1 MFYHRRPMGTPDGY
15 CELHA
20 HSNFSFL
27 DGASHPEE
35 LIARAAQLS
44 LPALAIT
51 DHGGLYA
58 AVRTWKAAQETET
71 DAAHDAGLRPVRP
84 IIGLELT
91 IPRTDDELRLAR
103 RGRKLNDPLRG
114 SKASRGW
121 PGEHHAGPIPGDHLV
136 LLARDVDGY
145 TALSRLASRGHL
157 AGEKQFPVFERALVT
172 EALDEARGHLIG
184 LTGCGNG
191 EVPRL
196 LLAGQREAALHAAC
210 TWARHFATDDLAVEL
225 SHHLQPDD
233 DWLVAELAWLA
244 DAAGL
249 PTVVTNEVH
258 YADPEGHRL
267 QDVLVCIR
275 HGATL
280 EEAREL
286 LLPNAEYRLK
296 AGVEL
301 AVIGAGLPDERSR
314 RAWEAGMAHS
324 AVIGAGCRLEL
335 GFERYRF
342 PGFTVPEGETAFS
355 YLYQLA
361 HDGLLVRYRPVTK
374 RALEQLTHE
383 LDIIDRTNLAEFF
396 LIVWDLM
403 EFARRRGIIGQGRG
417 SAGDSIVAYCLG
429 ITKVDPIEHKL
440 LFERFINE
448 ARALPD
454 IDIDFDVNRR
464 EEVIQYLYTRYGAD
478 HAAMVCTVVTYRARS
493 AVREVAKALGFPADG
508 VDALAKALD
517 TRDATDVARDLALDG
532 SFGWLFDEL
541 GIEMADVAVPPGRDG
556 RGSGLVHPS
565 SDSSWNSRPRPTLD
579 PAAAMPRP
587 VSEGGWYPPRKPRV
601 LDASVTTVKHESET
615 TKRYARSGELS
626 GGELRLPTPRDNG
639 SPGPASGR
647 RGVVRVDPESGMP
660 IEERRRVRIVP
671 ESDADVPA
679 DRDHMPARDRHTPIT
694 ATLGEKNG
702 PRDDLRHRFAHVPGL
717 DAPPKDAEV
726 GIWQRSAEAEAEGE
740 AEAEVS
746 AIAAVVVAHP
756 PRNRWQWLLALCA
769 EIDGFPRHL
778 GIHVGGMLV
787 TRTPLI
793 DLVPIERAT
802 MPGRVV
808 TQYDKED
815 IEQLGLVKIDL
826 LSLRTLGVVSDA
838 LDRIERDTG
847 KRIDLDPLPHDD
859 PEVYRSIQAADT
871 VGMFQIESRAQ
882 MQSLPKAR
890 PERFE
895 DLVVQ
900 VAIIRP
906 GPVQGNAVHP
916 YLRRRAGEEEV
927 TYAHPSLR
935 PILEDTLGVILYQE
949 QVMQV
954 AIEVC
959 GYTATEADI
968 FRKAMGSHRS
978 HAKMQAERGRFV
990 GGAMRTGLSEEDAEA
1005 LFQKCSAFA
1014 EFGFARAHAAAFAK
1028 ISYDTAWLKRYYPAH
1043 YTVGVLNNQPMGFYS
1058 PAVVIND
1065 AKRHGIRVLPIDVNE
1080 SAWEHDTR
1088 LEAPHQFAA
1097 TARNG
1102 QADDGS
1108 RGSTA
1113 RTCHHGIERSSSD
1126 SSLADI
1132 CHPGTESLAS
1142 AASLADA
1149 CHPGTSAP
1157 RQARYAIRLGLRQV
1171 KGIDERA
1178 RETLE
1183 RERQRGPYESVRDFV
1198 ARTGLG
1204 EQVVERL
1211 ISIGAFDWTD
1221 APRRD
1226 LLWQL
1231 RSTLADA
1238 DPERP
1243 ALGLTDDAQR
1253 ALGASLP
1260 PMTDAEK
1267 VAADYRDTGVSPHLH
1282 AVELFRERL
1291 GSRGVITVAEA
1302 AGRRDRSTIR
1312 LAGLAVSVQ
1321 HPMTAKNFVFIAL
1334 EDETGMINVT
1344 LRPQVYQRHRALLH
1358 RHPLLV
1364 IDGRLQVEGAVLNV
1378 IATRLRSVDDT
1389 LDGPPERFD
1398 LAKQQ
1403 RMFR

>member
-1 MFYHRRPMGTPDGY
+1 MGTPDDY

-35 LIARAAQLS
+35 LIARAAQLG
-44 LPALAIT
+44 LPSLAIT
-51 DHGGLYA
+51 DHAGLYA
-58 AVRTWKAAQETET
+58 AVRIWKAAQETET
-71 DAAHDAGLRPVRP
+71 DAAREAGLSPVRP
-84 IIGLELT
+84 IIGLELA
-91 IPRTDDELRLAR
+91 IPRTGDEVRLAR

-114 SKASRGW
+114 DRASRGW
-121 PGEHHAGPIPGDHLV
+121 PGEFHAGPMPGDHLV

-157 AGEKQFPVFERALVT
+157 AGEKQFPVFERSIVEA
-172 EALDEARGHLIG
+172 ALDDARGHLFG
-184 LTGCGNG
+184 LTGCRNG
-191 EVPRL
+191 EVPRRV
-196 LLAGQREAALHAAC
+196 LAGERDHALAAAKA
-210 TWARHFATDDLAVEL
+210 WARHFPDGDFHVEL

-233 DWLVAELAWLA
+233 DWLVAQLAELAGELA
-244 DAAGL
+244 L
-249 PTVVTNEVH
+249 PTLVTNEVH
-258 YADPEGHRL
+258 YADPDGHRL

-296 AGVEL
+296 SGREMAR
-301 AVIGAGLPDERSR
+301 IGADLPDERSR
-314 RAWEAGMAHS
+314 QAWEAGLARS
-324 AVIGAGCRLEL
+324 AGIGQACRLEL

-342 PGFTVPEGETAFS
+342 PGFSVPEGETAFS
-355 YLYQLA
+355 YLAQLA
-361 HDGLLVRYRPVTK
+361 HDGLLRRYRPLTK
-374 RALEQLTHE
+374 RALQQLTHE

-403 EFARRRGIIGQGRG
+403 EFARKRGIIGQGRG

-464 EEVIQYLYTRYGAD
+464 EEVIQYLYNRYGAD
-478 HAAMVCTVVTYRARS
+478 HAAMVCTIVTYRARS
-493 AVREVAKALGFPADG
+493 AVREVAKALGFPPEG
-508 VDALAKALD
+508 IDALAKALD
-517 TRDATDVARDLALDG
+517 TRDARDVARDLALDG
-532 SFGWLFDEL
+532 SFAWLFDEL
-541 GIEMADVAVPPGRDG
+541 GIDMADAAVPPGRDG
-556 RGSGLVHPS
+556 RGSEHVHPT
-565 SDSSWNSRPRPTLD
+565 SDSSWNPRPRPALD
-579 PAAAMPRP
+579 PEPRP
-587 VSEGGWYPPRKPRV
+587 VSEGGWVPPKRARV
-601 LDASVTTVKHESET
+601 LDASVTTVRHESET
-615 TKRYARSGELS
+615 TKRYARSGELA
-626 GGELRLPTPRDNG
+626 GGELQLPTPRDTG
-639 SPGPASGR
+639 SPGPSSGR
-647 RGVVRVDPESGMP
+647 PRVIQLDPESGMP
-660 IEERRRVRIVP
+660 VEERRRPRVVP
-671 ESDADVPA
+671 EMTEVAESSQILTHRPSAPESEATEGSIGFKTFVNLRLEDGNGAD
-679 DRDHMPARDRHTPIT
+679 
-694 ATLGEKNG
+694 
-702 PRDDLRHRFAHVPGL
+702 FL
-717 DAPPKDAEV
+717 DSSLPMQIRQESSAGRAGHPPK
-726 GIWQRSAEAEAEGE
+726 
-740 AEAEVS
+740 
-746 AIAAVVVAHP
+746 
-756 PRNRWQWLLALCA
+756 NRWQWLLTLCA

-802 MPGRVV
+802 MPDRVV

-838 LDRIERDTG
+838 LHRIERDTG
-847 KRIDLDPLPHDD
+847 RWIDLDTLPHDD
-859 PEVYRSIQAADT
+859 AEVYRSIQAADT

-916 YLRRRAGEEEV
+916 YLRRRAGEEAV
-927 TYAHPSLR
+927 SYAHPSLE
-935 PILEDTLGVILYQE
+935 PILSDTLGVILYQE

-954 AIEVC
+954 AIDVC
-959 GYTATEADI
+959 GYSATEADI

-990 GGAMRTGLSEEDAEA
+990 GGAMRTGLTENDAEE

-1043 YTVGVLNNQPMGFYS
+1043 YTAGVLNNQPMGFYS

-1065 AKRHGIRVLPIDVNE
+1065 AKRHGIAVLPIDVNE

-1088 LEAPHQFAA
+1088 P
-1097 TARNG
+1097 N
-1102 QADDGS
+1102 DDG
-1108 RGSTA
+1108 T
-1113 RTCHHGIERSSSD
+1113 
-1126 SSLADI
+1126 
-1132 CHPGTESLAS
+1132 
-1142 AASLADA
+1142 
-1149 CHPGTSAP
+1149 
-1157 RQARYAIRLGLRQV
+1157 YAIRLGLRQV

-1178 RETLE
+1178 REILE
-1183 RERQRGPYESVRDFV
+1183 RERARGPYTSVRDFV
-1198 ARTGLG
+1198 ARARLG

-1211 ISIGAFDWTD
+1211 IGIGAFDWTD
-1221 APRRD
+1221 APRRE

-1231 RSTLADA
+1231 RTTLADA
-1238 DPERP
+1238 DPNHP

-1253 ALGASLP
+1253 SLGASLP
-1260 PMTDAEK
+1260 PMTSAEK
-1267 VAADYRDTGVSPHLH
+1267 VAADYRDTGVSPHIH

-1291 GSRGVITVAEA
+1291 ASRGVITVSEA
-1302 AGRRDRSTIR
+1302 ARRRDRSIIR
-1312 LAGLAVSVQ
+1312 LAGLAVSIQ

-1344 LRPQVYQRHRALLH
+1344 LRPTVYQAHRALLH

-1378 IATRLRSVDDT
+1378 IATRMRSVDET
-1389 LDGPPERFD
+1389 LDGIAERLP

>member
-1 MFYHRRPMGTPDGY
+1 MTMPDAY

-35 LIARAAQLS
+35 LIATAAILG
-44 LPALAIT
+44 LPAVAIT
-51 DHGGLYA
+51 DHAGLYS
-58 AVRTWKAAQETET
+58 AVRLWKAARETET
-71 DAAHDAGLRPVRP
+71 DAARAAGLASVRG
-84 IIGLELT
+84 IIGLEIAL
-91 IPRTDDELRLAR
+91 PRTESDLRLAR
-103 RGRKLNDPLRG
+103 RGRKLNDPIRG
-114 SKASRGW
+114 ERASRGW
-121 PGEHHAGPIPGDHLV
+121 PGELHAGPMPGEHLV
-136 LLARDVDGY
+136 LLARDADGY
-145 TALSRLASRGHL
+145 TALSRLASRAHL
-157 AGEKQFPVFERALVT
+157 AGEKQFPIFEAGHV
-172 EALDEARGHLIG
+172 EAALDEARGHLIG
-184 LTGCGNG
+184 LSGCRNG
-191 EVPRL
+191 GVARH
-196 LLAGQREAALHAAC
+196 LLAGERDAALSAARD
-210 TWARHFATDDLAVEL
+210 WAHRFPEGDFAVEL
-225 SHHLQPDD
+225 SHHLEPDD
-233 DWLVAELAWLA
+233 DWLVAGLAA
-244 DAAGL
+244 VAEEAGL

-258 YADPEGHRL
+258 YAAIDGHRL

-280 EEAREL
+280 DEAREL

-296 AGVEL
+296 SGREL
-301 AVIGAGLPDERSR
+301 ALVGQSLPDARAR
-314 RAWEAGMAHS
+314 RAWASGMERA
-324 AVIGAGCRLEL
+324 AAIGAECRLDL
-335 GFERYRF
+335 DFERYRF
-342 PGFTVPEGETAFS
+342 PGFNVPEGETAFS

-361 HDGLLVRYRPVTK
+361 HDGLLRRYHPVTK
-374 RALEQLTHE
+374 RALNQLTHE
-383 LDIIDRTNLAEFF
+383 LDVIDRTNLSEFF

-403 EFARRRGIIGQGRG
+403 EFARSGGIIGQGRG

-429 ITKVDPIEHKL
+429 ITKIDPIEHKL

-464 EEVIQYLYTRYGAD
+464 EEVIQYLYTKYGAD
-478 HAAMVCTVVTYRARS
+478 HAAMVCTIVTYRARS

-517 TRDATDVARDLALDG
+517 TRDAADVARDLALDG
-532 SFGWLFDEL
+532 SFAWLFEEL
-541 GIEMADVAVPPGRDG
+541 GIDMAETAVPPGRDG
-556 RGSGLVHPS
+556 RGAQNAHVH
-565 SDSSWNSRPRPTLD
+565 RPRV
-579 PAAAMPRP
+579 M
-587 VSEGGWYPPRKPRV
+587 
-601 LDASVTTVKHESET
+601 DASVTTVRHESIQ
-615 TKRYARSGELS
+615 TKRYARSGELAA
-626 GGELRLPTPRDNG
+626 GELRVPDPRDTG
-639 SPGPASGR
+639 SPGPSSGR
-647 RGVVRVDPESGMP
+647 PEVMRLDPESGMP
-660 IEERRRVRIVP
+660 IKERPRPRVVP
-671 ESDADVPA
+671 EA
-679 DRDHMPARDRHTPIT
+679 
-694 ATLGEKNG
+694 
-702 PRDDLRHRFAHVPGL
+702 
-717 DAPPKDAEV
+717 
-726 GIWQRSAEAEAEGE
+726 
-740 AEAEVS
+740 
-746 AIAAVVVAHP
+746 AIAAHSHP
-756 PRNRWQWLLALCA
+756 TQNRWQWLLQLCA

-793 DLVPIERAT
+793 DLVPIERAS

-838 LDRIERDTG
+838 LDRIQRDTG
-847 KRIDLDPLPHDD
+847 RRIDLDTLPHDD
-859 PEVYRSIQAADT
+859 PEVYRSIQSADT

-916 YLRRRAGEEEV
+916 YLRRRAGEEPV
-927 TYAHPSLR
+927 TYAHPSLE
-935 PILEDTLGVILYQE
+935 PILSDTLGVILYQE

-959 GYTATEADI
+959 GYTAVESDI

-990 GGAMRTGLSEEDAEA
+990 GGAMRTGLTEADAEA

-1028 ISYDTAWLKRYYPAH
+1028 ITYDTAWLKHYHPAH

-1088 LEAPHQFAA
+1088 LLDEAW
-1097 TARNG
+1097 
-1102 QADDGS
+1102 
-1108 RGSTA
+1108 
-1113 RTCHHGIERSSSD
+1113 
-1126 SSLADI
+1126 
-1132 CHPGTESLAS
+1132 
-1142 AASLADA
+1142 
-1149 CHPGTSAP
+1149 
-1157 RQARYAIRLGLRQV
+1157 AIRLGLRQV

-1183 RERQRGPYESVRDFV
+1183 RERAIGPYASVRDFV

-1221 APRRD
+1221 APRRE

-1231 RSTLADA
+1231 RTTLADA
-1238 DPERP
+1238 DPAHP

-1260 PMTDAEK
+1260 PMTPAEK

-1291 GSRGVITVAEA
+1291 ASRGVITVAHA
-1302 AGRRDRSTIR
+1302 ARLRDRSQIR

-1334 EDETGMINVT
+1334 EDESGLINVT
-1344 LRPQVYQRHRALLH
+1344 LRPQVYQANRALLH

-1378 IATRLRSVDDT
+1378 IAQRLRSVDET
-1389 LDGPPERFD
+1389 LDGVPERLE

-1403 RMFR
+1403 RMFH

>member
-1 MFYHRRPMGTPDGY
+1 MTMPDAY

-35 LIARAAQLS
+35 LIATAAILG
-44 LPALAIT
+44 LPAVAIT
-51 DHGGLYA
+51 DHAGLYS
-58 AVRTWKAAQETET
+58 AVRLWKAARETET
-71 DAAHDAGLRPVRP
+71 DAARAAGLASVRG
-84 IIGLELT
+84 IIGLEIAL
-91 IPRTDDELRLAR
+91 PRTESDLRLAR
-103 RGRKLNDPLRG
+103 RGRKLNDPIRG
-114 SKASRGW
+114 ERASRGW
-121 PGEHHAGPIPGDHLV
+121 PGELHAGPMPGEHLV
-136 LLARDVDGY
+136 LLARDADGY
-145 TALSRLASRGHL
+145 TALSRLASRAHL
-157 AGEKQFPVFERALVT
+157 AGEKQFPIFEAGHVEAAL
-172 EALDEARGHLIG
+172 EEARGHLIG
-184 LTGCGNG
+184 LSGCRNG
-191 EVPRL
+191 GVARH
-196 LLAGQREAALHAAC
+196 LLAGERDAALSAARD
-210 TWARHFATDDLAVEL
+210 WAHRFPEGDFAVEL
-225 SHHLQPDD
+225 SHHLEPDD
-233 DWLVAELAWLA
+233 DWLVAGLAA
-244 DAAGL
+244 VAEEAGL

-258 YADPEGHRL
+258 YAAIDGHRL

-280 EEAREL
+280 DEAREL

-296 AGVEL
+296 SGREL
-301 AVIGAGLPDERSR
+301 ALVGQSLPDARAR
-314 RAWEAGMAHS
+314 RAWASGMERA
-324 AVIGAGCRLEL
+324 AAIGAECRLDL
-335 GFERYRF
+335 DFERYRF
-342 PGFTVPEGETAFS
+342 PGFNVPEGETAFS

-361 HDGLLVRYRPVTK
+361 HDGLLRRYHPVTK
-374 RALEQLTHE
+374 RALNQLTHE
-383 LDIIDRTNLAEFF
+383 LDVIDRTNLSEFF

-403 EFARRRGIIGQGRG
+403 EFARSGGVIGQGRG

-464 EEVIQYLYTRYGAD
+464 EEVIQYLYTKYGAD
-478 HAAMVCTVVTYRARS
+478 HAAMVCTIVTYRARS

-517 TRDATDVARDLALDG
+517 TRDAADVARDLALDG
-532 SFGWLFDEL
+532 SFAWLFEEL
-541 GIEMADVAVPPGRDG
+541 GIDMADTAVPPGRDG
-556 RGSGLVHPS
+556 RGAQNAHVVREA
-565 SDSSWNSRPRPTLD
+565 DSSWNGRPRPVLS
-579 PAAAMPRP
+579 PAAEPTP
-587 VSEGGWYPPRKPRV
+587 PPISEGGWYPAHRPRV
-601 LDASVTTVKHESET
+601 MDASVTTVRHESIQ
-615 TKRYARSGELS
+615 TKRYARSGELAA
-626 GGELRLPTPRDNG
+626 GELRVPDPRDTG
-639 SPGPASGR
+639 SPGPSSGR
-647 RGVVRVDPESGMP
+647 PKVMRLDPESGMP
-660 IEERRRVRIVP
+660 VRERHRVDPVSVATRSGQLHVMHQAHP
-671 ESDADVPA
+671 AHHASGGSSTAAQNPHEVASARDLSSAAADTPRTPPTSRALSSPA
-679 DRDHMPARDRHTPIT
+679 D
-694 ATLGEKNG
+694 
-702 PRDDLRHRFAHVPGL
+702 
-717 DAPPKDAEV
+717 
-726 GIWQRSAEAEAEGE
+726 
-740 AEAEVS
+740 
-746 AIAAVVVAHP
+746 IAAVAAIPMHHSHP
-756 PRNRWQWLLALCA
+756 TQNRWQWLLQLCA

-793 DLVPIERAT
+793 DLVPIERAS

-838 LDRIERDTG
+838 LDRIQRDTG
-847 KRIDLDPLPHDD
+847 RRIDLDTLPHDD
-859 PEVYRSIQAADT
+859 PEVYRSIQSADT

-916 YLRRRAGEEEV
+916 YLRRRAGEEPV
-927 TYAHPSLR
+927 TYAHPSLE
-935 PILEDTLGVILYQE
+935 PILSDTLGVILYQE

-959 GYTATEADI
+959 GYTAVESDI

-990 GGAMRTGLSEEDAEA
+990 GGAMRTGLTEADAEA

-1028 ISYDTAWLKRYYPAH
+1028 ITYDTAWLKHYYPAH

-1065 AKRHGIRVLPIDVNE
+1065 AKRHGIRVLQIDVNE

-1088 LEAPHQFAA
+1088 LL
-1097 TARNG
+1097 
-1102 QADDGS
+1102 DG
-1108 RGSTA
+1108 A
-1113 RTCHHGIERSSSD
+1113 W
-1126 SSLADI
+1126 
-1132 CHPGTESLAS
+1132 
-1142 AASLADA
+1142 
-1149 CHPGTSAP
+1149 
-1157 RQARYAIRLGLRQV
+1157 AIRLGLRQV

-1183 RERQRGPYESVRDFV
+1183 RERAIGPYASVRDFV

-1221 APRRD
+1221 APRRE

-1231 RSTLADA
+1231 RTTLADA
-1238 DPERP
+1238 DPAHP

-1260 PMTDAEK
+1260 PMTPAEK

-1291 GSRGVITVAEA
+1291 ASRGVITVADA
-1302 AGRRDRSTIR
+1302 ARLRDRSQIR

-1334 EDETGMINVT
+1334 EDESGMINVT
-1344 LRPQVYQRHRALLH
+1344 LRPQVYQANRALLH

-1378 IATRLRSVDDT
+1378 IAQRLRSVDET
-1389 LDGPPERFD
+1389 LDGVPERLD
-1398 LAKQQ
+1398 LARQQ
-1403 RMFR
+1403 RMFH

>member
-1 MFYHRRPMGTPDGY
+1 MGTPDGY

-20 HSNFSFL
+20 HTNFSFL

-35 LIARAAQLS
+35 LIARAAL
-44 LPALAIT
+44 LGMPALAIT
-51 DHGGLYA
+51 DHAGLYA
-58 AVRTWKAAQETET
+58 AVRAWKATQETET
-71 DAAHDAGLRPVRP
+71 DAARAAGLSPVRP
-84 IIGLELT
+84 IIGLELAV
-91 IPRTDDELRLAR
+91 PRTDGELRLAR
-103 RGRKLNDPLRG
+103 RGRRLNDPLRG
-114 SKASRGW
+114 ERASRGW
-121 PGEHHAGPIPGDHLV
+121 PGEFHAGPMPGEHLV

-145 TALSRLASRGHL
+145 TALSRLASRGHM
-157 AGEKQFPVFERALVT
+157 AGEKQFPVFERALV
-172 EALDEARGHLIG
+172 EAALDEARGHLFG
-184 LTGCGNG
+184 LSGCRNG
-191 EVPRL
+191 EVPRC
-196 LLAGQREAALHAAC
+196 LLAGDRDAALDAARR
-210 TWARHFATDDLAVEL
+210 WAGHFAADDFAVEL

-233 DWLVAELAWLA
+233 DWLIAQLVAVAEEL
-244 DAAGL
+244 GL
-249 PTVVTNEVH
+249 PTAVTNEVH

-296 AGVEL
+296 TGAEL
-301 AVIGAGLPDERSR
+301 AAIGPGLPDERSR
-314 RAWEAGMAHS
+314 RAWADGVARSAAIGEA
-324 AVIGAGCRLEL
+324 CRLEL

-342 PGFTVPEGETAFS
+342 PGFSVPEGETAFS

-361 HDGLLVRYRPVTK
+361 HDGLLRRYRPVTK
-374 RALEQLTHE
+374 QALKQLAHE
-383 LDIIDRTNLAEFF
+383 LDVIERTNLAEFF

-403 EFARRRGIIGQGRG
+403 EFARQRKIIGQGRG

-464 EEVIQYLYTRYGAD
+464 EEVIQYLYDKYGAD
-478 HAAMVCTVVTYRARS
+478 HAAMVCTIVTYRARS
-493 AVREVAKALGFPADG
+493 AVREVAKALGFPPEG
-508 VDALAKALD
+508 IDALAKALD
-517 TRDATDVARDLALDG
+517 TREAGDVARDLALDG
-532 SFGWLFDEL
+532 SFAWLFTEL
-541 GIEMADVAVPPGRDG
+541 GIDMAAAAIPPGRDG
-556 RGSGLVHPS
+556 RADASLVHKA
-565 SDSSWNSRPRPTLD
+565 SDSSWNHRPRPILD
-579 PAAAMPRP
+579 PQP
-587 VSEGGWYPPRKPRV
+587 VGQGHWSPPHKPRV
-601 LDASVTTVKHESET
+601 LDASVTSVRHESET
-615 TKRYARSGELS
+615 TKRYARSGELA
-626 GGELRLPTPRDNG
+626 GAELAGAELAVSTPRDNG
-639 SPGPASGR
+639 SPGPSS
-647 RGVVRVDPESGMP
+647 VRPALVRLDPESGMP
-660 IEERRRVRIVP
+660 VEPRRRVRVVP
-671 ESDADVPA
+671 EDNPSGVWQNA
-679 DRDHMPARDRHTPIT
+679 
-694 ATLGEKNG
+694 NG
-702 PRDDLRHRFAHVPGL
+702 HA
-717 DAPPKDAEV
+717 
-726 GIWQRSAEAEAEGE
+726 
-740 AEAEVS
+740 
-746 AIAAVVVAHP
+746 
-756 PRNRWQWLLALCA
+756 PRNRWQWLLQLCA

-793 DLVPIERAT
+793 ELVPIERAT

-815 IEQLGLVKIDL
+815 VEQLGLVKIDL

-847 KRIDLDPLPHDD
+847 ERIDLDSLPHDD
-859 PEVYRSIQAADT
+859 PEVYRDIQAADT

-882 MQSLPKAR
+882 MQALPKAR

-916 YLRRRAGEEEV
+916 YLRRRAGEEPV
-927 TYAHPSLR
+927 TYAHPSLE
-935 PILEDTLGVILYQE
+935 PILSDTLGVILYQE

-959 GYTATEADI
+959 GYTAVEADI

-978 HAKMQAERGRFV
+978 HAKMQAERPRFI
-990 GGAMRTGLSEEDAEA
+990 GGAMRTGLTEEQAEE

-1028 ISYDTAWLKRYYPAH
+1028 IAYDTAWLKRSYPAH

-1088 LEAPHQFAA
+1088 QVPGDEA
-1097 TARNG
+1097 
-1102 QADDGS
+1102 
-1108 RGSTA
+1108 
-1113 RTCHHGIERSSSD
+1113 
-1126 SSLADI
+1126 
-1132 CHPGTESLAS
+1132 HP
-1142 AASLADA
+1142 
-1149 CHPGTSAP
+1149 
-1157 RQARYAIRLGLRQV
+1157 YAIRLGLRQV

-1183 RERQRGPYESVRDFV
+1183 RERERGPYASVRDFV
-1198 ARTGLG
+1198 ARTRLG

-1221 APRRD
+1221 APRRE

-1231 RSTLADA
+1231 RTTLADA
-1238 DPERP
+1238 DPEHP

-1253 ALGASLP
+1253 ALGATLP
-1260 PMTDAEK
+1260 PMTPAER
-1267 VAADYRDTGVSPHLH
+1267 VAADYRDTGVAPNLH

-1291 GSRGVITVAEA
+1291 AARGVISVADA
-1302 AGRRDRSTIR
+1302 ARRRDRSVIR

-1321 HPMTAKNFVFIAL
+1321 HPMTAKGFVFIAL

-1344 LRPQVYQRHRALLH
+1344 LRPPVYQAHRALLH

-1378 IATRLRSVDDT
+1378 VAQRLRSVDDT
-1389 LDGPPERFD
+1389 LDGPPERLQ

>member
-1 MFYHRRPMGTPDGY
+1 MGMPDDY
-15 CELHA
+15 CELHS
-20 HSNFSFL
+20 HTNFSFL

-35 LIARAAQLS
+35 LIARAAQLG
-44 LPALAIT
+44 LPALGIT
-51 DHGGLYA
+51 DHAGLYA
-58 AVRTWKAAQETET
+58 AVRGWKAAQETET
-71 DAAHDAGLRPVRP
+71 DAGREAGLSPVRP

-114 SKASRGW
+114 AKASRGW

-157 AGEKQFPVFERALVT
+157 AGEKQFPIFERALV
-172 EALDEARGHLIG
+172 EAALDEARGHLLG
-184 LTGCGNG
+184 LSGCRNG
-191 EVPRL
+191 HVPRL
-196 LLAGQREAALHAAC
+196 LLAGQGAAAC
-210 TWARHFATDDLAVEL
+210 AVARDWAGYFGDGDFAIEL

-233 DWLVAELAWLA
+233 DWLVAQLAELA
-244 DAAGL
+244 DETGL

-258 YADPEGHRL
+258 YADPDGHRL

-296 AGVEL
+296 TGAEL
-301 AVIGAGLPDERSR
+301 ARIGAGLPDGRSR
-314 RAWEAGMAHS
+314 RAWEAGMARS
-324 AVIGAGCRLEL
+324 ATIGQRCRLEL

-342 PGFTVPEGETAFS
+342 PGFSVPKGETAFS
-355 YLYQLA
+355 FLYQLA
-361 HDGLLVRYRPVTK
+361 HDGLLRRYQPITK
-374 RALEQLTHE
+374 RALNQLTHE
-383 LDIIDRTNLAEFF
+383 LDIIDRTNLSEFF

-403 EFARRRGIIGQGRG
+403 EFARNNDIIGQGRG

-464 EEVIQYLYTRYGAD
+464 EEVIQYLYTKYGAD
-478 HAAMVCTVVTYRARS
+478 HAAMVCTIVTYRARS
-493 AVREVAKALGFPADG
+493 AVREVAKALGFPLEG
-508 VDALAKALD
+508 IDALAKALD
-517 TRDATDVARDLALDG
+517 TRDAADVARDLALDG
-532 SFGWLFDEL
+532 SFAWLFDEL
-541 GIEMADVAVPPGRDG
+541 GIEMADAAIPPGRDG
-556 RGSGLVHPS
+556 RGSGLVQPT
-565 SDSSWNSRPRPTLD
+565 SDSSWNSRPRPALD
-579 PAAAMPRP
+579 VRP
-587 VSEGGWYPPRKPRV
+587 VSEGGWYPPKRARV
-601 LDASVTTVKHESET
+601 LDASVTTVKHEAQE
-615 TKRYARSGELS
+615 TKRYARSGDLVGSELQ
-626 GGELRLPTPRDNG
+626 LPTPHDNG
-639 SPGPASGR
+639 SPGPSSR
-647 RGVVRVDPESGMP
+647 RPKLVRVDSESGMP
-660 IEERRRVRIVP
+660 VEERRRPRVVP
-671 ESDADVPA
+671 VPPSRPAKSSQIFTTRLLGSESGPLEADIGAQTSVNLRLPA
-679 DRDHMPARDRHTPIT
+679 ESVEETASNSHPVNMRQEMSVTDHA
-694 ATLGEKNG
+694 L
-702 PRDDLRHRFAHVPGL
+702 
-717 DAPPKDAEV
+717 
-726 GIWQRSAEAEAEGE
+726 
-740 AEAEVS
+740 
-746 AIAAVVVAHP
+746 
-756 PRNRWQWLLALCA
+756 RNRWQWLLTLCA

-802 MPGRVV
+802 MPNRVV

-838 LDRIERDTG
+838 LDRIQRDTG
-847 KRIDLDPLPHDD
+847 TRPDLDSLPHDD

-916 YLRRRAGEEEV
+916 YLRRRAGEEPV
-927 TYAHPSLR
+927 TYAHPSLE

-954 AIEVC
+954 AIDVC
-959 GYTATEADI
+959 GYTAVEADI

-990 GGAMRTGLSEEDAEA
+990 GGAMRTGLTEPDAEA

-1028 ISYDTAWLKRYYPAH
+1028 ISYDTAWLKRYHPAH

-1065 AKRHGIRVLPIDVNE
+1065 AKRHGMSVLPIDVNE

-1088 LEAPHQFAA
+1088 CL
-1097 TARNG
+1097 
-1102 QADDGS
+1102 DG
-1108 RGSTA
+1108 A
-1113 RTCHHGIERSSSD
+1113 H
-1126 SSLADI
+1126 
-1132 CHPGTESLAS
+1132 
-1142 AASLADA
+1142 
-1149 CHPGTSAP
+1149 
-1157 RQARYAIRLGLRQV
+1157 AIRLGLRQV
-1171 KGIDERA
+1171 KGLDERA
-1178 RETLE
+1178 RETLD
-1183 RERQRGPYESVRDFV
+1183 RERARGAYTSVRDFI

-1221 APRRD
+1221 APRRE

-1231 RSTLADA
+1231 RTTLADA
-1238 DPERP
+1238 DPKHP

-1260 PMTDAEK
+1260 AMTPAEQ
-1267 VAADYRDTGVSPHLH
+1267 VAADYRDTGVSPGIH
-1282 AVELFRERL
+1282 AVELFRDRL
-1291 GSRGVITVAEA
+1291 SGRGVITVAGA
-1302 AGRRDRSTIR
+1302 AVLRDRSRIR
-1312 LAGLAVSVQ
+1312 LAGLAVSIQ

-1344 LRPQVYQRHRALLH
+1344 LRPQVYQAHRALLH

-1378 IATRLRSVDDT
+1378 IAQRLRSVDDA
-1389 LDGPPERFD
+1389 LDGTPEHLD

>member
-1 MFYHRRPMGTPDGY
+1 MSMPDEAY

-20 HSNFSFL
+20 HTNFSFL

-35 LIARAAQLS
+35 LIARAAQLGM
-44 LPALAIT
+44 PALAIT
-51 DHGGLYA
+51 DHAGLYA

-71 DAAHDAGLRPVRP
+71 DAARAAGLRPVRP
-84 IIGLELT
+84 IIGLEVA
-91 IPRTDDELRLAR
+91 IPRTHDEVRTAR

-114 SKASRGW
+114 ASASRGW
-121 PGEHHAGPIPGDHLV
+121 PGEHHAGPMPGDHLV

-157 AGEKQFPVFERALVT
+157 AGEKQFPVFERSLVAT
-172 EALDEARGHLIG
+172 ALDEARGHLVG
-184 LTGCGNG
+184 LSGCRNG
-191 EVPRL
+191 LVPRL
-196 LLAGQREAALHAAC
+196 LLAGEREAALQAAR
-210 TWARHFATDDLAVEL
+210 TWARHFADDDFAIEL
-225 SHHLQPDD
+225 SHHLGPDD
-233 DWLVAELAWLA
+233 DWLVGELAWLA
-244 DAAGL
+244 ERAGL
-249 PTVVTNEVH
+249 PTVVTNDVH
-258 YADPEGHRL
+258 YADPDGHRL

-286 LLPNAEYRLK
+286 LLPNAEFRLK
-296 AGVEL
+296 TGAEL
-301 AVIGAGLPDERSR
+301 AAIGTDLPDDRSR
-314 RAWEAGMAHS
+314 RAWEAGMARS
-324 AVIGAGCRLEL
+324 MAVAEACRLEL

-342 PGFTVPEGETAFS
+342 PGFTVPKGETAFS

-361 HDGLLVRYRPVTK
+361 HDGLLRRYRPVTK
-374 RALEQLTHE
+374 RALKQLTHE
-383 LDIIDRTNLAEFF
+383 LDVIERTNLAEFF

-403 EFARRRGIIGQGRG
+403 EFARKAGIIGQGRG

-464 EEVIQYLYTRYGAD
+464 EEVIQYLYERYGAD

-493 AVREVAKALGFPADG
+493 AVREVAKALGFPPEG
-508 VDALAKALD
+508 IDALAKALD
-517 TRDATDVARDLALDG
+517 TRDAADVARDLALDG

-541 GIEMADVAVPPGRDG
+541 GIDMADAAVPPGRDG
-556 RGSGLVHPS
+556 RGRSGAEHVGRG
-565 SDSSWNSRPRPTLD
+565 SDSSWNPRPRPQLRPDLAAGAERAGGHD
-579 PAAAMPRP
+579 PGDGRP
-587 VSEGGWYPPRKPRV
+587 LSEGGWYPPKRPKV
-601 LDASVTTVKHESET
+601 LDASVTNVRHEGWEQ
-615 TKRYARSGELS
+615 KRYARSGELA
-626 GGELRLPTPRDNG
+626 GAELAVPTPRDNG
-639 SPGPASGR
+639 SPGPSGER
-647 RGVVRVDPESGMP
+647 PALVRVDPESGMP
-660 IEERRRVRIVP
+660 IQERRRVRVVP
-671 ESDADVPA
+671 EVDDSATESGQIVTERRFDLDE
-679 DRDHMPARDRHTPIT
+679 DR
-694 ATLGEKNG
+694 
-702 PRDDLRHRFAHVPGL
+702 
-717 DAPPKDAEV
+717 
-726 GIWQRSAEAEAEGE
+726 QQ
-740 AEAEVS
+740 
-746 AIAAVVVAHP
+746 P
-756 PRNRWQWLLALCA
+756 PRNRWQWLLQLCG

-802 MPGRVV
+802 MPNRVV

-815 IEQLGLVKIDL
+815 VEQLGLVKIDL

-847 KRIDLDPLPHDD
+847 RRIDLDSLPHDD

-927 TYAHPSLR
+927 TYAHDSLR

-959 GYTATEADI
+959 GYTAVEADI

-978 HAKMQAERGRFV
+978 HAKMQAERPRFI
-990 GGAMRTGLSEEDAEA
+990 GGAVRTGLTEEQAEE

-1028 ISYDTAWLKRYYPAH
+1028 ISYDTAWLKHYWPAH

-1065 AKRHGIRVLPIDVNE
+1065 AKRHGIRILSIDVNA

-1088 LEAPHQFAA
+1088 PLP
-1097 TARNG
+1097 G
-1102 QADDGS
+1102 D
-1108 RGSTA
+1108 
-1113 RTCHHGIERSSSD
+1113 ER
-1126 SSLADI
+1126 
-1132 CHPGTESLAS
+1132 HP
-1142 AASLADA
+1142 
-1149 CHPGTSAP
+1149 
-1157 RQARYAIRLGLRQV
+1157 YAIRLGLRQV

-1178 RETLE
+1178 REILE
-1183 RERQRGPYESVRDFV
+1183 AERARGPYASVRDFV

-1221 APRRD
+1221 APRRE

-1231 RSTLADA
+1231 RTTLADA
-1238 DPERP
+1238 DPAHP

-1253 ALGASLP
+1253 ALGATLP
-1260 PMTDAEK
+1260 PMTAAEK
-1267 VAADYRDTGVSPHLH
+1267 VAADYRDTGVAPHLH

-1291 GSRGVITVAEA
+1291 GGRGVITIAEA
-1302 AGRRDRSTIR
+1302 AGLRDRSRIR

-1344 LRPQVYQRHRALLH
+1344 LRPQVYQAHRALLH

-1378 IATRLRSVDDT
+1378 IAQRLRSVDDV

>member
-1 MFYHRRPMGTPDGY
+1 MRTPDAY

-20 HSNFSFL
+20 HTNFSFL

-35 LIARAAQLS
+35 LIARAAL
-44 LPALAIT
+44 LGIPALAIT
-51 DHGGLYA
+51 DHAGLYA
-58 AVRTWKAAQETET
+58 AVRAWKAAQETET
-71 DAAHDAGLRPVRP
+71 DAARAAGLSPVRP
-84 IIGLELT
+84 IIGLELAV
-91 IPRTDDELRLAR
+91 PRTDDELRLAR

-114 SKASRGW
+114 ERASRGW
-121 PGEHHAGPIPGDHLV
+121 PGEFHAGPMPGDHLV

-145 TALSRLASRGHL
+145 TALSRLTSRGHL
-157 AGEKQFPVFERALVT
+157 AGEKQYPVFERGLV
-172 EALDEARGHLIG
+172 EAALDEARGHLFG
-184 LTGCGNG
+184 LSGCRNG
-191 EVPRL
+191 EVPRR
-196 LLAGQREAALHAAC
+196 LLAGDRDAALDAARR
-210 TWARHFATDDLAVEL
+210 WAGHFADGDFAVEL

-233 DWLVAELAWLA
+233 DWLVEQLARLAEEL
-244 DAAGL
+244 GL
-249 PTVVTNEVH
+249 PTAVTNEVH
-258 YADPEGHRL
+258 YAEPGGHRL

-280 EEAREL
+280 TEAREL
-286 LLPNAEYRLK
+286 LLTNAEYRLK
-296 AGVEL
+296 TGTEL
-301 AVIGAGLPDERSR
+301 AAIGAALPDERSR
-314 RAWEAGMAHS
+314 GAWEEGMARS
-324 AVIGAGCRLEL
+324 AAIGEACRLEL

-342 PGFTVPEGETAFS
+342 PGFNVPEGETAFS

-361 HDGLLVRYRPVTK
+361 HDGLLRRYRPVTK
-374 RALEQLTHE
+374 QALKQLAHE
-383 LDIIDRTNLAEFF
+383 LDVIERTNLAEFF

-403 EFARRRGIIGQGRG
+403 EFARQRKIIGQGRG

-464 EEVIQYLYTRYGAD
+464 EEVIQYLYEKYGAD
-478 HAAMVCTVVTYRARS
+478 HAAMVCTIVTYRARN
-493 AVREVAKALGFPADG
+493 AVREVAKALGFPPEGIDG
-508 VDALAKALD
+508 LAKALD
-517 TRDATDVARDLALDG
+517 TREAGDVARDLALDG
-532 SFGWLFDEL
+532 SFAWLFAEL
-541 GIEMADVAVPPGRDG
+541 GIDMAAAAIPPGRDG
-556 RGSGLVHPS
+556 RADPSLVHKA
-565 SDSSWNSRPRPTLD
+565 SDSSWNHRPRPIID
-579 PAAAMPRP
+579 PQP
-587 VSEGGWYPPRKPRV
+587 VGQGHWSPPRKPRV
-601 LDASVTTVKHESET
+601 LDASVTSVRHESET
-615 TKRYARSGELS
+615 TKRYARSGEL
-626 GGELRLPTPRDNG
+626 GGAELAVPTPRDNG
-639 SPGPASGR
+639 SPGPSSGR
-647 RGVVRVDPESGMP
+647 PSLVHLDPESGMP
-660 IEERRRVRIVP
+660 VEPRRRVRVVP
-671 ESDADVPA
+671 EMPETEAVESDPADV
-679 DRDHMPARDRHTPIT
+679 
-694 ATLGEKNG
+694 E
-702 PRDDLRHRFAHVPGL
+702 
-717 DAPPKDAEV
+717 
-726 GIWQRSAEAEAEGE
+726 
-740 AEAEVS
+740 
-746 AIAAVVVAHP
+746 AIADHP
-756 PRNRWQWLLALCA
+756 VRNRWQWLLQLCA

-793 DLVPIERAT
+793 ELVPIERAT
-802 MPGRVV
+802 MPDRVV

-847 KRIDLDPLPHDD
+847 RRIDLDSLPHDD
-859 PEVYRSIQAADT
+859 PEVYRDIQAADT

-882 MQSLPKAR
+882 MQALPKAR

-916 YLRRRAGEEEV
+916 YLRRRAGEEPV
-927 TYAHPSLR
+927 TYAHDSLR

-954 AIEVC
+954 AMEVC
-959 GYTATEADI
+959 GYTAVEADI

-978 HAKMQAERGRFV
+978 HAKMQAERPRFI
-990 GGAMRTGLSEEDAEA
+990 GGAVQTGLTEEQAEE

-1028 ISYDTAWLKRYYPAH
+1028 ISYDTAWLKRNYPAH

-1088 LEAPHQFAA
+1088 SLP
-1097 TARNG
+1097 
-1102 QADDGS
+1102 DDV
-1108 RGSTA
+1108 A
-1113 RTCHHGIERSSSD
+1113 
-1126 SSLADI
+1126 
-1132 CHPGTESLAS
+1132 HP
-1142 AASLADA
+1142 
-1149 CHPGTSAP
+1149 
-1157 RQARYAIRLGLRQV
+1157 YAIRLGLRQV

-1183 RERQRGPYESVRDFV
+1183 GERERGPYRSVRDFV
-1198 ARTGLG
+1198 ARTRLG
-1204 EQVVERL
+1204 EQTVERL

-1221 APRRD
+1221 APRRE

-1231 RSTLADA
+1231 RTTLADA
-1238 DPERP
+1238 DPEHP

-1260 PMTDAEK
+1260 PMTAAER
-1267 VAADYRDTGVSPHLH
+1267 VAADYRDTGVAPNLH

-1291 GSRGVITVAEA
+1291 AARGVITVADA
-1302 AGRRDRSTIR
+1302 ARRRDRSSIR

-1321 HPMTAKNFVFIAL
+1321 HPMTAKGFVFIAL
-1334 EDETGMINVT
+1334 EDETGMMNVT
-1344 LRPQVYQRHRALLH
+1344 LRPRVYQAHRALLH

-1378 IATRLRSVDDT
+1378 VAMRLRSVDET
-1389 LDGPPERFD
+1389 LDHPPERLP

>member
-1 MFYHRRPMGTPDGY
+1 MAMPDPTY
-15 CELHA
+15 AELHA

-35 LIARAAQLS
+35 LVATAALLA

-51 DHGGLYA
+51 DHAGLYG
-58 AVRTWKAAQETET
+58 AVRLWKAARETST
-71 DAAHDAGLRPVRP
+71 AAAREAGLRPVRP
-84 IIGLELT
+84 IIGLEVA
-91 IPRTDDELRLAR
+91 IPRDEDELHAAR

-114 SKASRGW
+114 ARASRGW
-121 PGEHHAGPIPGDHLV
+121 PGEHHAGPMPGDHLV
-136 LLARDVDGY
+136 LLARDAAGY
-145 TALSRLASRGHL
+145 AALSRLASRGHL
-157 AGEKQFPVFERALVT
+157 AGEKQYPLFERQLV
-172 EALDEARGHLIG
+172 EAALDDARGHLVV
-184 LTGCGNG
+184 LTGCRNG
-191 EVPRL
+191 EVPRD
-196 LLAGQREAALHAAC
+196 LLAGDATAALVAAQR
-210 TWARHFATDDLAVEL
+210 WASHLPEGDCCVEL
-225 SHHLQPDD
+225 SHHLAPDD
-233 DWLVAELAWLA
+233 DWLVAQLAELAQ
-244 DAAGL
+244 AAGL

-258 YADPEGHRL
+258 YAQPERHRL

-296 AGVEL
+296 GTVEL
-301 AVIGAGLPDERSR
+301 AAIGAGLPDGRSR
-314 RAWEAGMAHS
+314 SAWEQGMAR
-324 AVIGAGCRLEL
+324 AGAIGQACEL
-335 GFERYRF
+335 DLDFERYRF

-361 HDGLLVRYRPVTK
+361 HEGLRVRYRPITK
-374 RALEQLTHE
+374 RALNQLAHE
-383 LDIIDRTNLAEFF
+383 LDVIDRTNLSEFF

-403 EFARRRGIIGQGRG
+403 EFARRGKIIGQGRG

-429 ITKVDPIEHKL
+429 ITKVDPIAHKL

-464 EEVIQYLYTRYGAD
+464 EEVIQYLYNKYGAD

-493 AVREVAKALGFPADG
+493 AVREVAKALGFPLESIDR
-508 VDALAKALD
+508 LAKALD
-517 TRDATDVARDLALDG
+517 TRDASDVARDLALDG
-532 SFGWLFDEL
+532 SFAWLFDEL
-541 GIEMADVAVPPGRDG
+541 GVDVTATPDPGGD
-556 RGSGLVHPS
+556 LVRRE
-565 SDSSWNSRPRPTLD
+565 SDSSWSSRPR
-579 PAAAMPRP
+579 
-587 VSEGGWYPPRKPRV
+587 RV
-601 LDASVTTVKHESET
+601 LDASVTSVKHESQT
-615 TKRYARSGELS
+615 TKRYARSGELR
-626 GGELRLPTPRDNG
+626 GEEMG
-639 SPGPASGR
+639 GPAH
-647 RGVVRVDPESGMP
+647 VHLDPESGMVV
-660 IEERRRVRIVP
+660 EERRRPQVVP
-671 ESDADVPA
+671 EP
-679 DRDHMPARDRHTPIT
+679 
-694 ATLGEKNG
+694 GG
-702 PRDDLRHRFAHVPGL
+702 PRDGRPTHVRQETGASDASGASNASDAH
-717 DAPPKDAEV
+717 
-726 GIWQRSAEAEAEGE
+726 
-740 AEAEVS
+740 
-746 AIAAVVVAHP
+746 
-756 PRNRWQWLLALCA
+756 RNRWQWLLALCA

-802 MPGRVV
+802 MPNRVV
-808 TQYDKED
+808 TQFDKED
-815 IEQLGLVKIDL
+815 VEALGLVKIDL

-847 KRIDLDPLPHDD
+847 QRIDLDALPHDD
-859 PEVYRSIQAADT
+859 AAVFKSISSADT
-871 VGMFQIESRAQ
+871 VGMFQVESRAQ

-927 TYAHPSLR
+927 TYAHETLR

-959 GYTATEADI
+959 GYSATEADI

-990 GGAMRTGLSEEDAEA
+990 GGAMRTGLSESDAEE

-1028 ISYDTAWLKRYYPAH
+1028 ITYDTAWLKLYHPAH
-1043 YTVGVLNNQPMGFYS
+1043 YIAGVLNNQPMGFYS
-1058 PAVVIND
+1058 PAVVVND
-1065 AKRHGIRVLPIDVNE
+1065 AKRHGIPILPVDVNE
-1080 SAWEHDTR
+1080 SAWEHDAR
-1088 LEAPHQFAA
+1088 PVPAAPFAPTA
-1097 TARNG
+1097 TNGQVDTHPAASGTDSGPSVADSCSSSNARPMSGPNVADSCSPGKPTARV
-1102 QADDGS
+1102 A
-1108 RGSTA
+1108 
-1113 RTCHHGIERSSSD
+1113 
-1126 SSLADI
+1126 
-1132 CHPGTESLAS
+1132 
-1142 AASLADA
+1142 
-1149 CHPGTSAP
+1149 
-1157 RQARYAIRLGLRQV
+1157 YAIRLGLRQV
-1171 KGIDERA
+1171 KGIDESA

-1183 RERQRGPYESVRDFV
+1183 RERAIGPYASVRDFV

-1221 APRRD
+1221 VPRRE

-1231 RSTLADA
+1231 RTTLPDA
-1238 DPERP
+1238 DPARP

-1260 PMTDAEK
+1260 PMSVAER
-1267 VAADYRDTGVSPHLH
+1267 VAADYRETGVSPGLH
-1282 AVELFRERL
+1282 AIELFRERL
-1291 GSRGVITVAEA
+1291 APRGVATVATA
-1302 AGRRDRSTIR
+1302 ATMRNGSMIR

-1321 HPMTAKNFVFIAL
+1321 HPMTAKGFVFIAL

-1344 LRPQVYQRHRALLH
+1344 LRPNIYQAYRALLH
-1358 RHPLLV
+1358 QSPLLV
-1364 IDGRLQVEGAVLNV
+1364 IDGRLQVEGTVLNV
-1378 IATRLRSVDDT
+1378 VARRLRSVDET
-1389 LDGPPERFD
+1389 LDAPPERLD

-1403 RMFR
+1403 RMFH

>member
-1 MFYHRRPMGTPDGY
+1 MSGSTR
-15 CELHA
+15 
-20 HSNFSFL
+20 
-27 DGASHPEE
+27 AS
-35 LIARAAQLS
+35 
-44 LPALAIT
+44 
-51 DHGGLYA
+51 
-58 AVRTWKAAQETET
+58 
-71 DAAHDAGLRPVRP
+71 
-84 IIGLELT
+84 
-91 IPRTDDELRLAR
+91 
-103 RGRKLNDPLRG
+103 
-114 SKASRGW
+114 
-121 PGEHHAGPIPGDHLV
+121 
-136 LLARDVDGY
+136 
-145 TALSRLASRGHL
+145 
-157 AGEKQFPVFERALVT
+157 
-172 EALDEARGHLIG
+172 
-184 LTGCGNG
+184 
-191 EVPRL
+191 
-196 LLAGQREAALHAAC
+196 
-210 TWARHFATDDLAVEL
+210 
-225 SHHLQPDD
+225 
-233 DWLVAELAWLA
+233 
-244 DAAGL
+244 
-249 PTVVTNEVH
+249 
-258 YADPEGHRL
+258 
-267 QDVLVCIR
+267 
-275 HGATL
+275 
-280 EEAREL
+280 
-286 LLPNAEYRLK
+286 
-296 AGVEL
+296 
-301 AVIGAGLPDERSR
+301 
-314 RAWEAGMAHS
+314 
-324 AVIGAGCRLEL
+324 
-335 GFERYRF
+335 
-342 PGFTVPEGETAFS
+342 
-355 YLYQLA
+355 
-361 HDGLLVRYRPVTK
+361 
-374 RALEQLTHE
+374 
-383 LDIIDRTNLAEFF
+383 
-396 LIVWDLM
+396 
-403 EFARRRGIIGQGRG
+403 
-417 SAGDSIVAYCLG
+417 
-429 ITKVDPIEHKL
+429 IEHKL

-478 HAAMVCTVVTYRARS
+478 HAAMVCTVITYRARS
-493 AVREVAKALGFPADG
+493 AVREVAKSLGFPLEG
-508 VDALAKALD
+508 IDALAKALD

-541 GIEMADVAVPPGRDG
+541 GIDMADAAAPPGRDG
-556 RGSGLVHPS
+556 RGGSGLVHPS
-565 SDSSWNSRPRPTLD
+565 WDSSWNSRPRPVLD
-579 PAAAMPRP
+579 TTPRP
-587 VSEGGWYPPRKPRV
+587 VSEGGWVPPRKPRV
-601 LDASVTTVKHESET
+601 FDASVTSVRHESET
-615 TKRYARSGELS
+615 TKRYGRSGELS
-626 GGELRLPTPRDNG
+626 GGELRVPTPRDNG
-639 SPGPASGR
+639 SPGPSSGR
-647 RGVVRVDPESGMP
+647 PALVRVDPESGMP
-660 IEERRRVRIVP
+660 VEERRRVRVVP
-671 ESDADVPA
+671 ETDAA
-679 DRDHMPARDRHTPIT
+679 ARVRQIPTTDASGDQH
-694 ATLGEKNG
+694 GSSG
-702 PRDDLRHRFAHVPGL
+702 GLRHRIAEIADPDSSPQVADIGFWQQASPH
-717 DAPPKDAEV
+717 APHA
-726 GIWQRSAEAEAEGE
+726 
-740 AEAEVS
+740 
-746 AIAAVVVAHP
+746 
-756 PRNRWQWLLALCA
+756 PRNRWQWLLQLCA

-802 MPGRVV
+802 MPNRVV

-847 KRIDLDPLPHDD
+847 RRIDLDSLPHDD

-927 TYAHPSLR
+927 TYAHPSLQ

-990 GGAMRTGLSEEDAEA
+990 GGAMRTGLTEADAEE

-1088 LEAPHQFAA
+1088 
-1097 TARNG
+1097 RIG
-1102 QADDGS
+1102 GDG
-1108 RGSTA
+1108 TW
-1113 RTCHHGIERSSSD
+1113 
-1126 SSLADI
+1126 
-1132 CHPGTESLAS
+1132 
-1142 AASLADA
+1142 
-1149 CHPGTSAP
+1149 
-1157 RQARYAIRLGLRQV
+1157 AIRLGLRQV
-1171 KGIDERA
+1171 KGIDDRA
-1178 RETLE
+1178 REVLE
-1183 RERQRGPYESVRDFV
+1183 AERQRGPYENVRDFV

-1211 ISIGAFDWTD
+1211 ISIGAFDWTA
-1221 APRRD
+1221 APRRE

-1231 RSTLADA
+1231 RTTLADA
-1238 DPERP
+1238 DPDRP

-1267 VAADYRDTGVSPHLH
+1267 VAADYRDTGISPNLH

-1291 GSRGVITVAEA
+1291 TGRGVITVADA
-1302 AGRRDRSTIR
+1302 AGLRDRALIR
-1312 LAGLAVSVQ
+1312 LAGLAVSIQ

-1334 EDETGMINVT
+1334 EDESGMINVT
-1344 LRPQVYQRHRALLH
+1344 LRPQVYQAHRALLH

-1364 IDGRLQVEGAVLNV
+1364 IDGRLQVEGSVLNV
-1378 IATRLRSVDDT
+1378 IASRLRSVDET
-1389 LDGPPERFD
+1389 LDGPLETLD

-1403 RMFR
+1403 RMFH